1 MQQKETANSTELAD
15 VFPVPAIGRILA
27 IDPGTKRC
35 GVAVCDELRVTTRP
49 LDVIHR
55 TSWKQLLSIV
65 KQIVS
70 EYDAVALVIGL
81 PLDSDGSES
90 EMSRISRDWHRKFA
104 LSLDVPVYLQDERV
118 TSYEAK
124 SRLWGRGVGLKG
136 SRQLVDSEAAAIILS
151 DFLDR
156 SARPNGQNSQ

>member
-1 MQQKETANSTELAD
+1 MQQNKITNPDGLAD
-15 VFPVPAIGRILA
+15 VFPVPAEGRIVA

-49 LDVIHR
+49 LAVITR
-55 TSWKQLLSIV
+55 KSWKKLLLNV

-70 EYDAVALVIGL
+70 DFDAKALVIGL
-81 PLDSDGSES
+81 PLESDGGES
-90 EMSRISRDWHRKFA
+90 EMSREARRLARNFS
-104 LSLDVPVYLQDERV
+104 LSLDIPVFLQDERV

-124 SRLWGRGVGLKG
+124 SRLWEEGKSLHETRN
-136 SRQLVDSEAAAIILS
+136 LVDSEAAAIILS

-156 SARPNGQNSQ
+156 LS